1 MVSGHQR
8 VLRAVLAENCE
19 TPKLYGP
26 RDLRSYDQRETHMSA
41 EGLYENKQLYE
52 KQRMRKKD
60 EDKQCIRGGK
70 RREENMQVICRH
82 TSTEKMEQV

>member
-1 MVSGHQR
+1 
-8 VLRAVLAENCE
+8 
-19 TPKLYGP
+19 
-26 RDLRSYDQRETHMSA
+26 MSA

-52 KQRMRKKD
+52 KERMRKKD
-60 EDKQCIRGGK
+60 EGKQCTRGGK